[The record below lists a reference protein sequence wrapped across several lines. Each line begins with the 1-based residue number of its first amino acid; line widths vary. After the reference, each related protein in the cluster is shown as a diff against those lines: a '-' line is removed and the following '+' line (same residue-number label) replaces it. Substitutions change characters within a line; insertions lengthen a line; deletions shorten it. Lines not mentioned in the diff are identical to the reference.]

1 MFAKNDFILC
11 DAGEGG
17 VGAMIRADF
26 FYPAD
31 PATHPF
37 RIETRHSSKTFLAK
51 LNQTLPLNCWTY
63 VKSTY
68 QRLVWMVDAV
78 REREKNVINQQTLNL
93 THNWKDNGFTYPVL
107 KFL

>member
-37 RIETRHSSKTFLAK
+37 RIETRHSSKT
-51 LNQTLPLNCWTY
+51 
-63 VKSTY
+63 
-68 QRLVWMVDAV
+68 
-78 REREKNVINQQTLNL
+78 L
-93 THNWKDNGFTYPVL
+93 TFIDTIL
-107 KFL
+107 